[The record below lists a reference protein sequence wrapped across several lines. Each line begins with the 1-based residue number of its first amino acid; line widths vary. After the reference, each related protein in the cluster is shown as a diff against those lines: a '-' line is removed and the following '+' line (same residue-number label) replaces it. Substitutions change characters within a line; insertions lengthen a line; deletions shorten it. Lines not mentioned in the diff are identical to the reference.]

1 MMNKD
6 TDTNIGL
13 FPALLKYWRGSRGL
27 SQLDLSLAADVSARH
42 VSFLETGRAKPSK
55 EMLLNLAD
63 VLSVPLRDQNLMLQA
78 AGFDAVYEEPSIEEL
93 LEGPLGLVLQEML
106 DKQEP
111 YPLVIMNSA
120 FDVVRMNHA
129 AAIFISKFVS
139 DPQLIISNLNIY
151 KAVFH
156 PDMVRPHISNWEELA
171 QSMLSTLYR
180 TSLLNAHDKRLRR
193 LLDEILEYPGVSES
207 WCKPDF
213 SLSIEPTVSFN
224 IEADGETLSFV
235 SSVTKFNAPKNIAVE
250 ELMLESY
257 FPLDAS
263 TKKYCYECLGT

>member
-1 MMNKD
+1 MTNKN

-27 SQLDLSLAADVSARH
+27 SQLDLSLAAGVSARH

-78 AGFDAVYEEPSIEEL
+78 AGFDPVYEEPSIEKL
-93 LEGPLGLVLQEML
+93 LAGPLALVLQEML

-111 YPLVIMNSA
+111 YPLVILNAA
-120 FDVVRMNHA
+120 FDIVRMNQA
-129 AAIFISKFVS
+129 ATIFVSKFVS
-139 DPQLIISNLNIY
+139 DPQLILEKMNIY
-151 KAVFH
+151 KAVFD
-156 PDMVRPHISNWEELA
+156 PDMIRPHIGNWEELA

-180 TSLLNAHDKRLRR
+180 ASLLNSHDKRLSD
-193 LLDEILEYPGVSES
+193 LLELILSYPGVSKS
-207 WCKPDF
+207 WCRPDT
-213 SLSIEPTVSFN
+213 SKSIEPTASFN
-224 IEADGETLSFV
+224 IKANGLCLSFI
-235 SSVTKFNAPKNIAVE
+235 SSVTKFNAPKNISVD

-257 FPLDAS
+257 FPLDDH
-263 TKKYCYECLGT
+263 TKNYCYEYLAT